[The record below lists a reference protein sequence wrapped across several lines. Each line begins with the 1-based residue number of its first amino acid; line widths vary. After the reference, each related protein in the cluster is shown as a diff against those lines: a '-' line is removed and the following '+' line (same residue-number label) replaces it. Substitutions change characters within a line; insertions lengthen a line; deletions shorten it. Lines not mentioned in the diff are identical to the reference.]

1 MRTIAA
7 MHPSME
13 HLDPVA
19 GRLAGV
25 MLALM
30 KGNQNEVMQITA
42 EFDLSLT
49 QLRTLFVLDQTD
61 DDLAVNQIADALGI
75 SMPAT
80 TRAIDALH
88 RTGLVS
94 RREDVVDRR
103 IKRIA
108 LTDIGT
114 GAITRISDARIATVQ
129 NLVAALSDDER
140 AALDAAATTLD
151 DIVARHLPSHP
162 QYCAPAGAA
171 LAAGSTP
178 AGTESTPA

>member
-1 MRTIAA
+1 
-7 MHPSME
+7 ME
-13 HLDPVA
+13 NLDPVA
-19 GRLAGV
+19 ARLAGV

-49 QLRTLFVLDQTD
+49 QLRTLFILDHSD
-61 DDLAVNQIADALGI
+61 DDLAVNQIAEALGI

-94 RREDVVDRR
+94 RREDVADRR

-108 LTDIGT
+108 LTDVGAA
-114 GAITRISDARIATVQ
+114 AITRIAEARIASVQ

-140 AALDAAATTLD
+140 AALDEAATTLNT
-151 DIVARHLPSHP
+151 IVARHLPGHP
-162 QYCAPAGAA
+162 QYCAPADAA

-178 AGTESTPA
+178 ALPETHA